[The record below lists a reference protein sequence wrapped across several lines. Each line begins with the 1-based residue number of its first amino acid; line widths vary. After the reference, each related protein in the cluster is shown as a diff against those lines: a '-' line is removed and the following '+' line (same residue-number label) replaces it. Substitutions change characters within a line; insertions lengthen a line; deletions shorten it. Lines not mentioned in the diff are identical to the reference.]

1 LYNKRGRRLK
11 RKSSIIQIEG
21 VGAVPTSRSTAEE
34 ELRETRW
41 TSSSKMVGRSHPSA
55 QRFLM
60 NKQEHISKL
69 WGKKSVSEVI
79 LIMYNLI
86 ENTTWDTTEKKK
98 SYAVL
103 KGIIAYTDRG
113 ADLLTHHRDYLHNEW
128 SLAWLDQKNNLVK
141 EEIKDWLL
149 E

>member
-1 LYNKRGRRLK
+1 MVKDWDKAAQFKLPVIILYN
-11 RKSSIIQIEG
+11 
-21 VGAVPTSRSTAEE
+21 AEE

>member
-1 LYNKRGRRLK
+1 MVKDWDNAAQFKLPVIILY
-11 RKSSIIQIEG
+11 
-21 VGAVPTSRSTAEE
+21 TAEE

>member
-1 LYNKRGRRLK
+1 
-11 RKSSIIQIEG
+11 
-21 VGAVPTSRSTAEE
+21 
-34 ELRETRW
+34 
-41 TSSSKMVGRSHPSA
+41 
-55 QRFLM
+55 M

-69 WGKKSVSEVI
+69 WGKKSASEVI

-86 ENTTWDTTEKKK
+86 ENTNWDTNEKKK
-98 SYAVL
+98 SYAVM

-113 ADLLTHHRDYLHNEW
+113 TDLLTHHRDYLHNEW
-128 SLAWLDQKNNLVK
+128 QLAWGDQKDNLVK